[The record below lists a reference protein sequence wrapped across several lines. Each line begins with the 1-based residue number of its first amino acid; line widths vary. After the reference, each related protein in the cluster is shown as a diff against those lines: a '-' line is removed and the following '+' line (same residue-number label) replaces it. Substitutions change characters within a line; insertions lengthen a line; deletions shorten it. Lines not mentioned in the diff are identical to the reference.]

1 MGTLLESKEALKAR
15 GLEVNLTQAEVDA
28 LINNRIDS
36 LARLAFAACPPGE
49 SPTDRQIDDLFGAA
63 IRPNQGTY
71 ASMRRLIFE
80 SQTLLSADLQQKVHK
95 PEEAVKTKLAPV
107 ESKSNRVA
115 CLAFDSGARKS
126 VPTNLMTSF

>member
-49 SPTDRQIDDLFGAA
+49 SPTDRQIDDLLGAA
-63 IRPNQGTY
+63 GHIRINAQ
-71 ASMRRLIFE
+71 
-80 SQTLLSADLQQKVHK
+80 ADLRISDLVISGST
-95 PEEAVKTKLAPV
+95 A
-107 ESKSNRVA
+107 ESPQA
-115 CLAFDSGARKS
+115 
-126 VPTNLMTSF
+126 